1 MTEGVPSIWET
12 AETQLSTFCSEL
24 RRSLVLAEP
33 VSIPAG
39 WGQLLYS
46 GDVEWC
52 VDDCMKHGEPSVS
65 GILLENLCPET
76 SGEEA

>member
-1 MTEGVPSIWET
+1 M
-12 AETQLSTFCSEL
+12 
-24 RRSLVLAEP
+24 LAEP

-46 GDVEWC
+46 GDVEWG

-76 SGEEA
+76 SEEEA